1 MKISEYVR
9 AGISVF
15 ALVGVIGLSMA
26 STLGLSPVGVESQ
39 SQVAGAS
46 DSQTMQVYVRD
57 LNLDQQNFSSL
68 LIQDDVSASYRLM
81 NYTELSTDTIV
92 KFVSVTNPTSAAIS
106 LNVQFLGNLN
116 WAVVTSSAILQ
127 PQENLQMTIPANTTL
142 SFELKA
148 QTIIQSNQIVEVI
161 FTEVE

>member
-9 AGISVF
+9 AGISVV

-39 SQVAGAS
+39 SQVAGVNDA
-46 DSQTMQVYVRD
+46 QTMQTYIRD

-68 LIQDDVSASYRLM
+68 LVQDEVSASYRLM
-81 NYTELSTDTIV
+81 NYQELAAGTVV
-92 KFVSVTNPTSAAIS
+92 KFISVTNPTGSAIN
-106 LNVQFLGNLN
+106 LNLQFLGSLN
-116 WAVVTSSAILQ
+116 WALVTSSAILN
-127 PQENLQMTIPANTTL
+127 PQESLKVEIPANTTL

-148 QTIIQSNQIVEVI
+148 QTPIATNQIVEIVI
-161 FTEVE
+161 TEE